1 DVETAWNAIGQADLG
16 IARRLAGTVSESE
29 TFGVLRD
36 VLGTQIRS
44 KPTASFASRQVGG
57 LVGMMVGGPARAQYG
72 RLFGGGAV
80 VKAASTNNR
89 LLRTVTQ
96 DGRRLIDMPDAY
108 LPVNDIN
115 RAARS
120 LDRWMR
126 TAR

>member
-1 DVETAWNAIGQADLG
+1 
-16 IARRLAGTVSESE
+16 
-29 TFGVLRD
+29 
-36 VLGTQIRS
+36 
-44 KPTASFASRQVGG
+44 
-57 LVGMMVGGPARAQYG
+57 

-96 DGRRLIDMPDAY
+96 DGRLLIDMPDAY

-126 TAR
+126 TARMPDEIRKARLAELSLLSDGDKVGLFEATRRILDDTDGLLRTEWGLRPSE